1 MRLGALDS
9 LQRGFENL
17 RANWQLIF
25 LVWLLTALN
34 LLLGIAA
41 LLPFYF
47 VLDLDAPSLDAA
59 PGELESWTLETI
71 EHLLA
76 QLSEPAFWVAV
87 VSSSLVCMAL
97 LALTSF
103 FQAGVYGVLVAG
115 DRQAPAGR
123 TAVPVEAF
131 RVYSWREFQ
140 ARGGRHLWSYFWLY
154 NLMLVGWLLWV
165 GLVVLVIAA
174 MGLVADQAGVGA
186 GLAIGCA
193 AVVPLGFLFFL
204 SIVWI
209 LLAQV
214 EISAHDAGPWT
225 ALRRS
230 IGVVV
235 RRLPAVVLLFL
246 LFAVASVVVTFV
258 FLMVSLPLNAGLAF
272 LPALRRIL
280 GLGLQAVQWLVSAA
294 VQVALAAT
302 VVALY
307 RAEIAYRSEERSEAE
322 R

>member
-17 RANWQLIF
+17 RANRQLIF

-76 QLSEPAFWVAV
+76 QLSEPAFWLAL

-204 SIVWI
+204 SIFWI

>member
-17 RANWQLIF
+17 RANWQVIF
-25 LVWLLTALN
+25 VLWLATVLN

-47 VLDLDAPSLDAA
+47 VLDLDAPLFDAA
-59 PGELESWTLETI
+59 PGAIEAWILETI

-76 QLSEPAFWVAV
+76 QLSEPAFWLALL
-87 VSSSLVCMAL
+87 SSSLVCLAL
-97 LALTSF
+97 LVLTSF
-103 FQAGVYGVLVAG
+103 FQAGVYGILVAG

-123 TAVPVEAF
+123 SAVPVEAF

-154 NLMLVGWLLWV
+154 NLMFVGWLAWV

-174 MGLVADQAGVGA
+174 TGLVAEQAGGGA

-193 AVVPLGFLFFL
+193 AVMPLGFLLFL
-204 SIVWI
+204 SIFWI
-209 LLAQV
+209 VLAQV

-246 LFAVASVVVTFV
+246 LFAAASVVLTVV
-258 FLMVSLPLNAGLAF
+258 FLMVSLPLNAGLSF
-272 LPALRRIL
+272 LPAVRRIV

-294 VQVALAAT
+294 VQVAMAAAM
-302 VVALY
+302 VALY
-307 RAEIAYRSEERSEAE
+307 RAEIAYRSEGVPEDEG
-322 R
+322 